1 MIRVTRLNAESIFL
15 NSDLIEYVE
24 STPDTVLRLTSGQ
37 RLMVRES
44 PEEIVS
50 RVIQFR
56 RSIAAPDTPA
66 TLAPGDRNG
75 TKHA

>member
-15 NSDLIEYVE
+15 NSDLIEFVE

-50 RVIQFR
+50 RIIQFR
-56 RSIAAPDTPA
+56 RAVTSPDTPA
-66 TLAPGDRNG
+66 TLAPGERNG
-75 TKHA
+75 IKHA

>member
-15 NSDLIEYVE
+15 NSDLIEFVE
-24 STPDTVLRLTSGQ
+24 ATPDTVLRLSGGQ

-50 RVIQFR
+50 RVIEFR
-56 RSIAAPDTPA
+56 RAITIPDSPTAPPS
-66 TLAPGDRNG
+66 GNIDRGRN
-75 TKHA
+75 A